1 MDSDRNIELENPKVR
16 EVVDVVKNYIYTY
29 EIEVNPLSIKFMF
42 LDSDNPLITKK
53 FSELSQKLISMG
65 YIPQMV
71 NSYEHYVQVSMGQE
85 KKFVSSKVNLI
96 MLILTILSTLYAGY
110 YFTGDF
116 IKPGADV
123 FWRTVL
129 YGFVFFTL
137 PLLTIL
143 GVHEFGHF
151 IVARHYKVRASLPFF
166 IPFIPLAYS
175 IGTFGAFISLRDP
188 FPNRKVMTNIGAAGP
203 IAGFATAFPLLFVA
217 NYLQKTMPL
226 YHHFIPYFLH
236 YPLIYHFLGLLMPVH
251 TPFFPMT
258 ISVWVGI
265 FATALNLFPV
275 GQLDGGHIVR
285 GMLGRKAIYLS
296 YFFILVLFYL
306 GLSYTGWLLIAIL
319 VLFLGLNH
327 PPALDDTSP
336 IGALEIG
343 VGILVLILFILSF
356 TPVPIYL

>member
-1 MDSDRNIELENPKVR
+1 MKDKFNEIFRSKGI
-16 EVVDVVKNYIYTY
+16 NY
-29 EIEVNPLSIKFMF
+29 LS
-42 LDSDNPLITKK
+42 
-53 FSELSQKLISMG
+53 
-65 YIPQMV
+65 
-71 NSYEHYVQVSMGQE
+71 
-85 KKFVSSKVNLI
+85 
-96 MLILTILSTLYAGY
+96 
-110 YFTGDF
+110 
-116 IKPGADV
+116 
-123 FWRTVL
+123 
-129 YGFVFFTL
+129 
-137 PLLTIL
+137 
-143 GVHEFGHF
+143 
-151 IVARHYKVRASLPFF
+151 
-166 IPFIPLAYS
+166 
-175 IGTFGAFISLRDP
+175 DP